1 LLEIAN
7 LERQQQLPQKLFST
21 LNVQAFCRALK
32 DQMLDEQSGFGKA
45 YLKLLVNEIRVME
58 SKIVVRGGYSAL
70 GRALAKQ
77 KPDTSMKVPSF
88 GYRWLPGRDS
98 NPRPGD

>member
-1 LLEIAN
+1 MDDLLSKRAHATQARRQAILLEIAS

-21 LNVQAFCRALK
+21 LNVQALWQALK
-32 DQMLDEQSGFGKA
+32 SK
-45 YLKLLVNEIRVME
+45 VVM
-58 SKIVVRGGYSAL
+58 RGAYSAL

-77 KPDTSMKVPSF
+77 KPDTSMKVPSL